1 MSELP
6 SVGTQ
11 AAHKHRIITMVNLIS
26 AHARGIEHDVI
37 FVALMYEPHP
47 VIVVYCAELK
57 SPIENLSSE
66 LSTCSS

>member
-11 AAHKHRIITMVNLIS
+11 AAHKHRMVNLLS